1 MWKLNRPRL
10 IKYKTEVENQI
21 LETNDPINNT
31 STKQNMGVFLLPDK
45 TWEYSSSQTKH
56 GSIPPR
62 QNMGVFLLPDKTWE
76 YSSSQTKHGSIPL
89 RQNMGV
95 FLPDKIWEYSS
106 SQTKQKIKWK
116 TKTTTLSKQL
126 KLIDD
131 RSLFDLYFNKNY
143 LLTLQTE
150 AKSIPIT
157 HIYMTTDFTGLEQP
171 PQ

>member
-31 STKQNMGVFLLPDK
+31 STKQNMGVFLPDK

-56 GSIPPR
+56 GSIPPPR

-76 YSSSQTKHGSIPL
+76 YSP
-89 RQNMGV
+89 
-95 FLPDKIWEYSS
+95 

-143 LLTLQTE
+143 LLYKQRQNQY
-150 AKSIPIT
+150 P
-157 HIYMTTDFTGLEQP
+157 
-171 PQ
+171 